1 MKPKILVM
9 GAVGKTGKEV
19 TLGLLAKGFPVR
31 AFVRVEDRRAHQLRQ
46 AGAEIFVGNLAEMS
60 DLTQALQGIQR
71 AYFVAPFNP
80 RQLYKS
86 MAFAIALRALAKP
99 IAAAEAK
106 LEVVVGITQW
116 LAQPQHPSVA
126 TRESYLTEQI
136 LSWMPGVDLVL
147 VNPGW
152 FADNY
157 MALLEPISQL
167 GIFPMPLGEGRTAP
181 VSNKDIARVVVAALT
196 DPASHIG
203 KTYRPTGA
211 KILNPYE
218 IADSFARVLNRPVRY
233 QNISN
238 EMFFKATKSMGI
250 EARLQSQLRYYL
262 EEYRRGGFEVG
273 APNNAVLEVG
283 GQEPEDFET
292 TISHYAIDNPVTK
305 PTLANKLRAIANFGK
320 ILITSTPDL
329 ELYEKNQSHVLLREP
344 KFSLDYAPWKAT
356 HNVDN
361 AFGWKDGKHSQF
373 TKLDREFSSFNN

>member
-1 MKPKILVM
+1 MIEPKILVM

-31 AFVRVEDRRAHQLRQ
+31 AFVRVEDRRSHELRQ
-46 AGAEIFVGNLAEMS
+46 AGAEIFVGDMAEMS
-60 DLTQALQGIQR
+60 DLNQAMKGVQR

-80 RQLYKS
+80 GQLYKS
-86 MAFAIALRALAKP
+86 IAFA
-99 IAAAEAK
+99 IAAAEAQ
-106 LEVVVGITQW
+106 LEVVVGISQW
-116 LAQPQHPSVA
+116 LAHPQHPSVA
-126 TRESYLTEQI
+126 TRESYMSGSI
-136 LSWMPGVDLVL
+136 FSWMPGVDLIL

-157 MALLEPISQL
+157 MALLEPIAQL

-196 DPASHIG
+196 NPAPHIG

-211 KILNPYE
+211 KILNPHQ

-233 QNISN
+233 QNIAD

-283 GQEPEDFET
+283 GRPPEDFAT
-292 TISHYAIDNPVTK
+292 TIRHYVSNNPVTK
-305 PTLANKLRAIANFGK
+305 RTLGNKLRAIANFGK
-320 ILITSTPDL
+320 ILLTPTPDL
-329 ELYEKNQSHVLLREP
+329 DRYEQNRSHVLLREP
-344 KFSLDYAPWKAT
+344 KFSLDYAPWAKT
-356 HNVDN
+356 HNVEN
-361 AFGWKDGKHSQF
+361 AFGWQS
-373 TKLDREFSSFNN
+373 

>member
-1 MKPKILVM
+1 MMKPKILVM

-31 AFVRVEDRRAHQLRQ
+31 AFVRVEDWRSASLARGARSQQLRQ
-46 AGAEIFVGNLAEMS
+46 AGAEIFVGDMVEMS
-60 DLTQALQGIQR
+60 DLSRAMKGIQR

-80 RQLYKS
+80 GQLYKS
-86 MAFAIALRALAKP
+86 ISFA

-136 LSWMPGVDLVL
+136 LSWMPKVDLVL

-196 DPASHIG
+196 NPAPHIG
-203 KTYRPTGA
+203 KTQ
-211 KILNPYE
+211 ILH
-218 IADSFARVLNRPVRY
+218 
-233 QNISN
+233 Q
-238 EMFFKATKSMGI
+238 K
-250 EARLQSQLRYYL
+250 
-262 EEYRRGGFEVG
+262 
-273 APNNAVLEVG
+273 
-283 GQEPEDFET
+283 
-292 TISHYAIDNPVTK
+292 
-305 PTLANKLRAIANFGK
+305 KLI
-320 ILITSTPDL
+320 
-329 ELYEKNQSHVLLREP
+329 
-344 KFSLDYAPWKAT
+344 
-356 HNVDN
+356 
-361 AFGWKDGKHSQF
+361 
-373 TKLDREFSSFNN
+373 

>member
-31 AFVRVEDRRAHQLRQ
+31 AFLRVEDLRSHQLRQ
-46 AGAEIFVGNLAEMS
+46 AGAEIFVGDMTEMS

-80 RQLYKS
+80 GQLYKS
-86 MAFAIALRALAKP
+86 IAFA

-116 LAQPQHPSVA
+116 LAHPQHPSVA
-126 TRESYLTEQI
+126 TRESYMTEEI

-181 VSNKDIARVVVAALT
+181 VSNKDIAGVVVCALT
-196 DPASHIG
+196 NPASHIG
-203 KTYRPTGA
+203 KIYRPTGA
-211 KILNPYE
+211 KILTPDE

-233 QNISN
+233 QNIS
-238 EMFFKATKSMGI
+238 EAMFFKATKSMGI
-250 EARLQSQLRYYL
+250 EPRLQSQLRYYL

-273 APNNAVLEVG
+273 APNDAVLEVG
-283 GQEPEDFET
+283 GRPPEDFET
-292 TISHYAIDNPVTK
+292 TIRHYLNHNPVSK
-305 PTLANKLRAIANFGK
+305 RTLANKLRAIANFGK
-320 ILITSTPDL
+320 MLVTPTPNLDR
-329 ELYEKNQSHVLLREP
+329 YEKNQSHVLLRDP
-344 KFSLDYAPWKAT
+344 KFSLDYSPWAAT

-361 AFGWKDGKHSQF
+361 AFSWQSK
-373 TKLDREFSSFNN
+373 NNPQLQNI

>member
-1 MKPKILVM
+1 MMKPKILVV

-19 TLGLLAKGFPVR
+19 TLGLLAKGYPVR
-31 AFVRVEDRRAHQLRQ
+31 AFVRVEDWRSQQLRQ

-60 DLTQALQGIQR
+60 DLTQAMKGVQR
-71 AYFVAPFNP
+71 AYFLAPFNP
-80 RQLYKS
+80 GQLYRS
-86 MAFAIALRALAKP
+86 MVFA

-106 LEVVVGITQW
+106 LELVVGITQW
-116 LAQPQHPSVA
+116 LAHPQHPSIA

-196 DPASHIG
+196 NPAPHIG

-233 QNISN
+233 QNISE

-283 GQEPEDFET
+283 GGEPEDFEI
-292 TISHYAIDNPVTK
+292 TIQHYVNHNPVTK
-305 PTLANKLRAIANFGK
+305 RTLANKLRAIALFGK
-320 ILITSTPDL
+320 ILLTSTPDL
-329 ELYEKNQSHVLLREP
+329 DKYEQDRSHVLLREP
-344 KFSLDYAPWKAT
+344 KFSVDYAPWVAT
-356 HNVDN
+356 HNVEN
-361 AFGWKDGKHSQF
+361 TFGYQSDS
-373 TKLDREFSSFNN
+373 TLKLQS

>member
-1 MKPKILVM
+1 MKPKILVL

-31 AFVRVEDRRAHQLRQ
+31 AFVRVEDWRSQQLRQ
-46 AGAEIFVGNLAEMS
+46 AGAEILVGSLAEMS
-60 DLTQALQGIQR
+60 DLTQAMKGVQR
-71 AYFVAPFNP
+71 AYFLAPFNP
-80 RQLYKS
+80 GQLYRS
-86 MAFAIALRALAKP
+86 MVFA

-196 DPASHIG
+196 NPAPHIG

-211 KILNPYE
+211 KILNPDE
-218 IADSFARVLNRPVRY
+218 IADSFAQVLNRPVRY
-233 QNISN
+233 QNISE
-238 EMFFKATKSMGI
+238 EMFFKATKSIGI

-262 EEYRRGGFEVG
+262 EEYRRGGFELG
-273 APNNAVLEVG
+273 ATNNAVLEVG

-292 TISHYAIDNPVTK
+292 TIQHYVIHNPVTK
-305 PTLANKLRAIANFGK
+305 PTLANKLRAIALFGK
-320 ILITSTPDL
+320 ILVTSTPDL
-329 ELYEKNQSHVLLREP
+329 DKYEQDRSHVLLREP
-344 KFSLDYAPWKAT
+344 KFSVDYAPWVAT
-356 HNVDN
+356 HNVEN
-361 AFGWKDGKHSQF
+361 TFGYQSDS
-373 TKLDREFSSFNN
+373 TLKLQS